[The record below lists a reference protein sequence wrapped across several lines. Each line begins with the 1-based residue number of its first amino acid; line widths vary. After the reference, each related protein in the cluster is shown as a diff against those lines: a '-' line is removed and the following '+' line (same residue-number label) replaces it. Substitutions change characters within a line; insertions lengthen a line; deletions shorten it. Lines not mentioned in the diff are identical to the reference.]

1 MMLERALADWAGSV
15 DLSGRTRARALAADA
30 LVDVTACAIAGSAES
45 STRAVLELGRRFGT
59 GTALALGSDLR
70 LPAPWAAFV
79 GGTAAHALDYD
90 DNLAPS
96 ATHATAVLA
105 PALFALADE
114 EALPGADVLDAYLV
128 GLEMQGRIG
137 RFVNPGHYE
146 TGWHATSTIGT
157 IGAAAACAR
166 LLRLGAG
173 GILAAMSVAFSMAS
187 GSKQQFGSMM
197 KPIHAGLAA
206 KNAVLAARMAEAGI
220 SGDPRPLSGAWGLSE
235 LYGGTR
241 RDEAGS
247 ALKDLDRVLVIETDG
262 LLAKRFP
269 CCAAAHPTLD
279 GIVLLRETNQIRPE
293 EVDRIDIVI
302 PEFARANLRFDEPEN
317 EMEARFSLTYTAARV
332 FLSGALSLN
341 DLTPPMVSDPATR
354 RWFGRISIV
363 THEGPPPA
371 ELGFEA
377 TPAVTRITLAD
388 GRSYEVAI
396 SAARGWRDAPLTEE
410 ELRGKFV
417 DCCRWAGREWE
428 AARLFDLARSL
439 PGVVRFP
446 EFSEELSRTFGAG
459 KARQKEHA

>member
-1 MMLERALADWAGSV
+1 M
-15 DLSGRTRARALAADA
+15 
-30 LVDVTACAIAGSAES
+30 
-45 STRAVLELGRRFGT
+45 
-59 GTALALGSDLR
+59 
-70 LPAPWAAFV
+70 
-79 GGTAAHALDYD
+79 
-90 DNLAPS
+90 
-96 ATHATAVLA
+96 
-105 PALFALADE
+105 
-114 EALPGADVLDAYLV
+114 
-128 GLEMQGRIG
+128 
-137 RFVNPGHYE
+137 
-146 TGWHATSTIGT
+146 
-157 IGAAAACAR
+157 
-166 LLRLGAG
+166 
-173 GILAAMSVAFSMAS
+173 
-187 GSKQQFGSMM
+187 
-197 KPIHAGLAA
+197 
-206 KNAVLAARMAEAGI
+206 
-220 SGDPRPLSGAWGLSE
+220 
-235 LYGGTR
+235 YGGTR